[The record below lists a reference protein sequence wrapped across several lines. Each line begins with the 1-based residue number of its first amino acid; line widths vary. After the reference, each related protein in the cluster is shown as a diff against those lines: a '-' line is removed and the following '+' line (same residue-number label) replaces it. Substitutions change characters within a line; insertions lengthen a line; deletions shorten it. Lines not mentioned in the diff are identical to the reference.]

1 MLLQSGA
8 IVVKNNSLCQ
18 ANVSRQC
25 VACKVVNSKTL
36 SRILFVTGNYF
47 SSSNCQLN
55 CCVLF

>member
-36 SRILFVTGNYF
+36 SRILFVTGNFIVIPRDLIMNY
-47 SSSNCQLN
+47 
-55 CCVLF
+55 